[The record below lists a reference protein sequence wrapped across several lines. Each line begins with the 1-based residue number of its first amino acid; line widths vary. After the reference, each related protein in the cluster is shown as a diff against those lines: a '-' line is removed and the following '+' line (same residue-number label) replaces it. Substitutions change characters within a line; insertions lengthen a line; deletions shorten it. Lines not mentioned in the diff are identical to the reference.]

1 MVEVE
6 FNLLVFPSVDVLL
19 LVFAIFVDSNP
30 WILLSKFSPWPS
42 ARLLFEA
49 CWNFRALIRLSLS
62 PWVSTLLD
70 LPEFFAFSAV

>member
-1 MVEVE
+1 M
-6 FNLLVFPSVDVLL
+6 LVFPSVDVLL
-19 LVFAIFVDSNP
+19 LVFVRLVDSNP

-49 CWNFRALIRLSLS
+49 CWNLRALIRLSLS

-70 LPEFFAFSAV
+70 LPEFFAFSAAV